1 MQSNYIPLMGRNLY
15 IWWVLAWFVIYTICI
30 CSFSLWKSIGGTFPV
45 SASISPTAPGGVERG
60 FDIVVSVFVIAVIG
74 DLLWESDSSHY
85 ACYVYIESSKTKYQ
99 KISYNDI

>member
-1 MQSNYIPLMGRNLY
+1 MKRETYTFDECWHGLFIH
-15 IWWVLAWFVIYTICI
+15 VYTICI

-74 DLLWESDSSHY
+74 DLL
-85 ACYVYIESSKTKYQ
+85 
-99 KISYNDI
+99 